1 MNIELVMK
9 RRKEIAKRER
19 SRLRKY
25 DLRPIEELSEHE
37 RVMLTRIW
45 LRGEKSNPLVRP
57 TVS

>member
-9 RRKEIAKRER
+9 RRKEVAERER

-25 DLRPIEELSEHE
+25 DLRPIEQLSEGE

-45 LRGEKSNPLVRP
+45 LRGEKSNPLARR
-57 TVS
+57 TGS